1 MDITPVGRGKDRYEM
16 MPSLSKSDTPGL
28 YRYDAKQSAH
38 SIVKEK
44 LYGGYTG
51 AHLVAIAVAFM
62 LGMVAAVSYKEHRIG
77 TSENTKI
84 AQVVERVGRLPVMGY
99 NTWNAYYCDIDEA
112 RILKTAELMKSLGLL
127 GAGYNYV
134 NIDDCYS
141 EKNRSESGDIVA
153 DRVRFPSGMKDLTDQ
168 IHDMGFKAGI
178 YSDSGWF
185 TCQLYPGSFQNEARD
200 AKLFQVEWGFD
211 LLKYDNC
218 AVPFDELLRE
228 GIIGK
233 YKRMTDAIEEL
244 AKTSGKPPLVFSLCE
259 WGEEQ
264 PWLWARK
271 FGQSWRTTGDIG
283 ANWKSVMDILNQNS
297 FITWASDFYG
307 HNDLDILEVG
317 NGELTYEEAKSHFIA
332 WALLKSPLLI
342 STDLPTI
349 TDETL
354 EILTNTEMIAINQDP
369 VVGTSISPFRWGINP
384 DWTSNS
390 THPAQYW
397 SGESENGTV
406 FMLLNTLDEPADMFF
421 NLTESP
427 WIRAGRQ
434 YSVRDLWTH
443 TDNGTAIRNFTARGV
458 PAHGVVALLLRDAGD
473 EPEGL
478 YPPCARIWWCMSE
491 NGTRYED

>member
-1 MDITPVGRGKDRYEM
+1 MDITPGGRGKDRYEM
-16 MPSLSKSDTPGL
+16 MPSLSKSDTPGP

-62 LGMVAAVSYKEHRIG
+62 LGMAAAVSYKEHRIG

-228 GIIGK
+228 GIIGSR
-233 YKRMTDAIEEL
+233 YNWHLLHTL
-244 AKTSGKPPLVFSLCE
+244 HTLHCSQSTS
-259 WGEEQ
+259 
-264 PWLWARK
+264 A
-271 FGQSWRTTGDIG
+271 
-283 ANWKSVMDILNQNS
+283 
-297 FITWASDFYG
+297 
-307 HNDLDILEVG
+307 
-317 NGELTYEEAKSHFIA
+317 
-332 WALLKSPLLI
+332 
-342 STDLPTI
+342 
-349 TDETL
+349 
-354 EILTNTEMIAINQDP
+354 
-369 VVGTSISPFRWGINP
+369 
-384 DWTSNS
+384 
-390 THPAQYW
+390 
-397 SGESENGTV
+397 
-406 FMLLNTLDEPADMFF
+406 
-421 NLTESP
+421 
-427 WIRAGRQ
+427 
-434 YSVRDLWTH
+434 
-443 TDNGTAIRNFTARGV
+443 
-458 PAHGVVALLLRDAGD
+458 
-473 EPEGL
+473 
-478 YPPCARIWWCMSE
+478 
-491 NGTRYED
+491 